1 MEDLT
6 SVNKYWYFLE
16 HSALLKILPEIMIS
30 LSYDYMTLSHWSV
43 ARKLN
48 SYCRTDISDMCKTT
62 ILLTELWMQIILLK
76 LAMKVKNV
84 IEFLYSN
91 LNISEKEQICNG

>member
-1 MEDLT
+1 
-6 SVNKYWYFLE
+6 
-16 HSALLKILPEIMIS
+16 
-30 LSYDYMTLSHWSV
+30 
-43 ARKLN
+43 
-48 SYCRTDISDMCKTT
+48 
-62 ILLTELWMQIILLK
+62 MQIILLK